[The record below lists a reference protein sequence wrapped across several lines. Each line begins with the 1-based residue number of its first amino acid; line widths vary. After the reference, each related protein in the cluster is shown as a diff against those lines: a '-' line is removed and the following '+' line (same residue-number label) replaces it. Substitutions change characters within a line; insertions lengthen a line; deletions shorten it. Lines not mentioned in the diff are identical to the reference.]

1 MSGWAIDLGTTN
13 TGVAIWDDIAGRPR
27 LLELTDIC
35 RVPDGEDQLEAPR
48 LVPSATHVLPGDD
61 FWTKVGRWPM
71 MSRNFFMGQQA
82 HIGRTAIEMNKG
94 RITPNF
100 TLMFKPYLGLDPLR
114 ILARAGKERFTAR
127 DICRIFLRELFANVK
142 KTTGK
147 RIRDLVVTTP
157 VEAFES
163 YRAEITEITRKLG
176 VRSARLPIFETLGIK
191 PTNSLNVNHMYEV
204 LLVQSETHDWDTTL
218 RQCLPQRLQRSAA
231 DNEARKRERA
241 ARREARLASFDSAAS
256 TAKRKSPAHNDRSAS
271 DSDAAEPDGKNEAG
285 ESHAEAVKKFKTQT
299 G

>member
-163 YRAEITEITRKLG
+163 YRAEITEITSIADALHEVTEPPEDLTPAMIEALRLVGAGVRHTTAAAEIGISESALTARLSSARDKLG
-176 VRSARLPIFETLGIK
+176 VK
-191 PTNSLNVNHMYEV
+191 
-204 LLVQSETHDWDTTL
+204 TT
-218 RQCLPQRLQRSAA
+218 
-231 DNEARKRERA
+231 
-241 ARREARLASFDSAAS
+241 
-256 TAKRKSPAHNDRSAS
+256 
-271 DSDAAEPDGKNEAG
+271 
-285 ESHAEAVKKFKTQT
+285 AEALRMAREFRLI
-299 G
+299 